1 MSAQKSTLR
10 ALAGRA
16 DEILTWLELTVIGG
30 AIALCALL
38 LFVNVVLRY
47 VFLAPLGWAEEVSI
61 YAMVWIV
68 FIGASA
74 VMRAGGHIA
83 VDLLPLALS
92 PPQRRCLQ
100 ALALTL
106 ALCFFAVFCYYSLQH
121 TLRTRALGQVT
132 PALLAPMWLAYLALP
147 VGSLL
152 MTIRTLQL
160 LWHVA
165 RDPPQQ
171 AHPAPMLRD

>member
-1 MSAQKSTLR
+1 MSAMTSTLR
-10 ALAGRA
+10 TLAGRA
-16 DEILTWLELTVIGG
+16 ERILTWLELTIIGG
-30 AIALCALL
+30 TLALCALL
-38 LFVNVVLRY
+38 LFANVVLRY

-74 VMRAGGHIA
+74 VLRAGGHIA

-92 PPQRRCLQ
+92 PPQRRLLQ

-147 VGSLL
+147 VGSFL

-165 RDPPQQ
+165 LHPPQQ
-171 AHPAPMLRD
+171 THRAPMLRD